1 MSEISEKKMKS
12 IKEEIGQ
19 VVSRYTN
26 LIENLSEMK
35 DSKINN
41 TFWDIR
47 ADLEAITIELKSIL
61 QKEILIEKW
70 QSKFHEELKGTKS
83 KEKAMVL
90 LSKYNKDENQI
101 LDLLST
107 DLEQVYHYLWK
118 LKEAITVVFEAFPLD
133 KFTWVNGE
141 LQENSEKVFE
151 I

>member
-118 LKEAITVVFEAFPLD
+118 R
-133 KFTWVNGE
+133 
-141 LQENSEKVFE
+141 
-151 I
+151 